1 MSEISQT
8 ELLENQGNEVSKEIN
23 THLPA
28 KVVSFDAETQTVSI
42 QIMIDK
48 MDYDDE
54 ALPLP
59 PLVDVPVKFIKFG
72 GFTICAEPKEGD
84 EGLAHFS
91 DRCIDG
97 WWESSQNSVPL
108 DIRFHDLSDA
118 FFESG
123 YSSKNNAIKIIPNAL
138 HMGADSAFI
147 RLFEDGR
154 VEVKGSTTF
163 KDDVTFEK
171 SVKAKS
177 TIDADGIIESKADV
191 TAQGKSLVTHTHG
204 GVQSGNS
211 VTSPPI

>member
-8 ELLENQGNEVSKEIN
+8 ELLSNQGDEVSKEIN

-123 YSSKNNAIKIIPNAL
+123 YSSKNNAIKIIPSAL

-147 RLFEDGR
+147 RIFEDGSI
-154 VEVKGSTTF
+154 EVKGNM
-163 KDDVTFEK
+163 
-171 SVKAKS
+171 
-177 TIDADGIIESKADV
+177 TIDGSVTATGVIESNVDV
-191 TAQGKSLVTHTHG
+191 TAQGKSLVAHTHG
-204 GVQSGNS
+204 GVQSGS
-211 VTSPPI
+211 SSTGTPQ

>member
-8 ELLENQGNEVSKEIN
+8 ELLENQGDEVSKEIN

-28 KVVSFDAETQTVSI
+28 KVVSFDAATQTVSI

-48 MDYDDE
+48 MDYNDE

-72 GFTICAEPKEGD
+72 GFTICAEPKAGD

-97 WWESSQNSVPL
+97 WWESSQNSIPL

-138 HMGADSAFI
+138 HVGADSAFI
-147 RLFEDGR
+147 RIFEDGSI
-154 VEVKGSTTF
+154 EVKGNM
-163 KDDVTFEK
+163 
-171 SVKAKS
+171 
-177 TIDADGIIESKADV
+177 TIDGSVTATGAIESKVDV
-191 TAQGKSLVTHTHG
+191 TAQGKSLVSHTHG
-204 GVQSGNS
+204 GVQSGS
-211 VTSPPI
+211 SSTLPPI

>member
-1 MSEISQT
+1 MKRFILFVLFCGSVFAQT
-8 ELLENQGNEVSKEIN
+8 EMILDDLGNGNFYKNDSLYYV
-23 THLPA
+23 
-28 KVVSFDAETQTVSI
+28 F
-42 QIMIDK
+42 IDTS
-48 MDYDDE
+48 

-72 GFTICAEPKEGD
+72 GFTICAEPKAGD

-147 RLFEDGR
+147 RMFEDGTI
-154 VEVKGSTTF
+154 EVKGNM
-163 KDDVTFEK
+163 
-171 SVKAKS
+171 
-177 TIDADGIIESKADV
+177 TIDGSVTATGVIESNVDV
-191 TAQGKSLVTHTHG
+191 TAQGKSLVSHTHG
-204 GVQSGNS
+204 GVQSGS
-211 VTSPPI
+211 SSTLPPN